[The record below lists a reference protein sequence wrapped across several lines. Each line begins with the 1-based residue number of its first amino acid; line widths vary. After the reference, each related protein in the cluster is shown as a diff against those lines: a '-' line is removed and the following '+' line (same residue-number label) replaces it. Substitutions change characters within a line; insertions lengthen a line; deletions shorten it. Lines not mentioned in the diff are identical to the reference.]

1 MWASLGSLGDGVV
14 FDTPVTSPV
23 KSPKKRPAEFPLP
36 PVETET
42 QAAQSSMLTPSA
54 FGQLY
59 STTLLVLIV
68 AATASIATNRISEVL
83 FVMLGLYLLW
93 RGLLSSFLPN
103 LLAPGPGTFGWL
115 ARKLLRRINYPT
127 IDSAVEL
134 LAPSDGETVIE
145 IGSGDGRGV
154 HSILRRC
161 TPGQLHAVE
170 WHETYIQELRADPL
184 LREKKVQLHECD
196 ARSLPVPDGS
206 ADKVL
211 AVNCVYFL
219 EPLDEYF
226 RELYRVLKPGGS
238 LLVAAKF
245 HLVKGVHD
253 PWAYSHS
260 NPFIHTEAATV
271 AAAMRAA
278 GFKASNAAAPRAA
291 PQLHCKPH
299 RPRCH
304 RRR

>member
-1 MWASLGSLGDGVV
+1 VGPASGRGARG
-14 FDTPVTSPV
+14 
-23 KSPKKRPAEFPLP
+23 
-36 PVETET
+36 
-42 QAAQSSMLTPSA
+42 
-54 FGQLY
+54 
-59 STTLLVLIV
+59 TTKGW
-68 AATASIATNRISEVL
+68 RRRR
-83 FVMLGLYLLW
+83 GPW
-93 RGLLSSFLPN
+93 RGLLSPHPR
-103 LLAPGPGTFGWL
+103 ACPP
-115 ARKLLRRINYPT
+115 RINYPT

-253 PWAYSHS
+253 PWAYSSS

-278 GFKASNAAAPRAA
+278 GFKASNAAAPRADPAAAA
-291 PQLHCKPH
+291 PQASPPSLPPPQVTTREVPLGEVWYSYQAMEASK
-299 RPRCH
+299 
-304 RRR
+304 